1 MGEVNF
7 TWKPWGT
14 CKPEKV
20 DHHPRAF
27 CCLFPAALLYSITTG
42 SFLKICH
49 LRRPAEETSND
60 LWIDKEI
67 KARYLDTIHFFE
79 SSFSQEL
86 RQHNCKSYLCEEI
99 LMEKTRTIKPMQKAL
114 GVSQSM
120 DQLMSS
126 ITLQDYLPKF
136 LRSFAFCGQHID
148 TSDT

>member
-20 DHHPRAF
+20 DHHHRAF

-67 KARYLDTIHFFE
+67 KARYLDTIHFFLSLHSARNYTNTTANLTYARKYWWKKPE
-79 SSFSQEL
+79 QL
-86 RQHNCKSYLCEEI
+86 NKRAKPWGDPRVWIGWWAPLHC
-99 LMEKTRTIKPMQKAL
+99 RTIYQSFYGAL
-114 GVSQSM
+114 HSVVS
-120 DQLMSS
+120 
-126 ITLQDYLPKF
+126 I
-136 LRSFAFCGQHID
+136 
-148 TSDT
+148 